1 MMSWKEECM
10 SPPSCFIQRLDHLV
24 LTVKSIEDTVAFYSK
39 VLGMEV
45 VTFKGNRKALHF
57 GNQKFNLHEAGKEFE
72 PKARH
77 PVPGSADICLITQV
91 PLEQLLDH
99 LKTCGVIIEEGPVA
113 RTGAMGPIT
122 SIYFRD
128 PDENLIEVSRY
139 CTDATAVNERQ
150 S

>member
-1 MMSWKEECM
+1 MSWKEECM
-10 SPPSCFIQRLDHLV
+10 NPPPCFIQRLDHLV

-45 VTFKGNRKALHF
+45 VTFKGNRKALRF

-72 PKARH
+72 PKARCL
-77 PVPGSADICLITQV
+77 VPGSADICLITQV
-91 PLEQLLDH
+91 PLDQLLDH
-99 LKTCGVIIEEGPVA
+99 LKACGVTVEEGPMA
-113 RTGAMGPIT
+113 RTGAVGPIT

-139 CTDATAVNERQ
+139 STD
-150 S
+150 